1 MNHDIM
7 QTLIDAGVSEA
18 RCKTIAPVV
27 QNCEWMRERLDIM
40 RAELEDE
47 PLIVEYTNGNGI
59 TSDRENMLF
68 AAYEKM
74 WKAYMLG
81 MAKVLDALPKETQ
94 IAAEDDELK
103 PTNVL
108 EFMRSKR
115 RKEA

>member
-1 MNHDIM
+1 M

-18 RCKTIAPVV
+18 RQKALAPVV

-59 TSDRENMLF
+59 TSDRENMMF
-68 AAYEKM
+68 SAYEKM

-81 MAKVLDALPKETQ
+81 MAKVLDALPKETPIVQ
-94 IAAEDDELK
+94 EDAELK
-103 PTNVL
+103 PSTVL
-108 EFMRSKR
+108 EFVRNKH
-115 RKEA
+115 RKDA